1 MDLLPGFLRCIKIFV
16 IVFFSLIAISCSSF
30 TSNENAEYYRSNPG
44 SLFYSV
50 LQRSI
55 EIDTFEGYA
64 RLTVESPSEN
74 FQGNAKIFY
83 RQPDSLLVQIQA
95 GFGVSIGNML
105 VIGDKVQ
112 LYNIRDRILYKS
124 EGADVPLDDLI
135 GMSLRV
141 GNLIEAVLGLPRP
154 PDFLANV
161 NDTVKY
167 NPVDDK
173 FKYYLNYRDERKEYI
188 ADPKSQVFEQYTL
201 IYPGNDTTICNFKQF
216 RRFKNVK
223 MPQHIQITR
232 YHKNERLAL
241 YYTRMQVNKKIPK
254 NRFQLKISDN
264 VDIINLTGNKNGNY

>member
-1 MDLLPGFLRCIKIFV
+1 ML
-16 IVFFSLIAISCSSF
+16 IVVSCSSF
-30 TSNENAEYYRSNPG
+30 TSDENAEYYRSHPG

-50 LQRSI
+50 LQRSL
-55 EIDTFEGYA
+55 EIDTFEGNA
-64 RLTVESPSEN
+64 RLTVESPIEN

-83 RQPDSLLVQIQA
+83 RYPDSLLVQIQA
-95 GFGVSIGNML
+95 GLGVSIGNML

-135 GMSLRV
+135 GMSLRA

-154 PDFLANV
+154 PDFLVNV
-161 NDTVKY
+161 NDTIKY
-167 NPVDDK
+167 NPVDDN
-173 FKYYLNYRDERKEYI
+173 FKYYLNYKDEGKEYI
-188 ADPKSQVFEQYTL
+188 ADPKSQVFTQYIL
-201 IYPGNDTTICNFKQF
+201 IYHGNDTTVCNFKQF

-232 YHKNERLAL
+232 YHKSERLAL

-264 VDIINLTGNKNGNY
+264 VKIINLTGDKNGRH